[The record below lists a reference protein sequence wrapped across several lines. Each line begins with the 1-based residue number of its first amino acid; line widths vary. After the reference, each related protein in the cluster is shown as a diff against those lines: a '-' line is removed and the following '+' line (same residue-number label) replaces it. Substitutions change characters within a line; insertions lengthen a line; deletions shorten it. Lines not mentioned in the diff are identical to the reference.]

1 MMHFAYL
8 NLRGLHRIIYYICN
22 ITHQTTPP
30 YAVRQNI
37 RVYALYTQTKPWC
50 CRIIIKPLQCVCV
63 DSQLTRFPHVSI
75 IIYVWFF
82 LYAMSV
88 FSSTSPR
95 FRWDSRALRAN
106 IFTHPPPL
114 LLQIHDNG
122 RYTHTQVIYTFLY
135 VWVCCGGFPPHN
147 FELLYNNEASAQRT
161 LSKLYEFSFCMHHH

>member
-1 MMHFAYL
+1 MAKAHTRAEWCISHIWICEGCIVSYT
-8 NLRGLHRIIYYICN
+8 IYN

-63 DSQLTRFPHVSI
+63 DSAHKIPAC
-75 IIYVWFF
+75 
-82 LYAMSV
+82 LYNNLCMILLICHERLN
-88 FSSTSPR
+88 SSTSPR
-95 FRWDSRALRAN
+95 FRWDSRELRTN

-122 RYTHTQVIYTFLY
+122 RYTHTHKLYVLY
-135 VWVCCGGFPPHN
+135 VWV
-147 FELLYNNEASAQRT
+147 
-161 LSKLYEFSFCMHHH
+161 LSMLWGLSTTQFRALIQ